1 LTSTVGIVVNPH
13 AGKDIR
19 RLVAG
24 ATVTSDTT
32 KISIARRVAV
42 AALEAGADRVVIVP
56 DRAQLARRAVAGL
69 DAEVLPMPIA
79 GDASDT
85 VRGVRAMRS
94 CGVGAVVV
102 LGGDGTCRDVV
113 RAWRDVPLLALSSG
127 TNNVF
132 PRWTEGTVMGLA
144 AGLVASCRVPLDG
157 AGTTAKLVH
166 LRDAAGHHD
175 VALVDAVLVEG
186 SFTGSRAMWE
196 PERLRMAVCSRA
208 EPAVTGVSAIAGLL
222 APCGSDEP
230 GGVLV
235 TMAPGAD
242 LRLTVALAPGL
253 LCEVGIVDWRRVG
266 EGEPVTVSG
275 PGVVA
280 LDGERHHVLGEGHQ
294 VELRVERDGPFVI
307 DPEAV
312 LRMAADAGQ
321 FIRTGSHGH

>member
-1 LTSTVGIVVNPH
+1 MTSAVGIVVNPH

-24 ATVTSDTT
+24 ATVTSDAT

-42 AALEAGADRVVIVP
+42 AALEAGADRVVVVP
-56 DRAQLARRAVAGL
+56 DRAQLAHRAVAGL
-69 DAEVLPMPIA
+69 DADMLPVPVA

-85 VRGVRAMRS
+85 VRGVRAMRA

-113 RAWRDVPLLALSSG
+113 RAWREVPLLALSSG

-132 PRWTEGTVMGLA
+132 PQWTEGTVMGLA
-144 AGLVASCRVPLDG
+144 AGLVASGRVPLGRVG
-157 AGTTAKLVH
+157 ATAKLVH
-166 LRDAAGHHD
+166 LRDAAGHRD

-196 PERLRMAVCSRA
+196 PGRLRMAVCSRA
-208 EPAVTGVSAIAGLL
+208 EPAATGVSAIAGLL
-222 APCGSDEP
+222 APCGPDDP

-235 TMAPGAD
+235 VMAPAAD

-253 LCEVGIVDWRRVG
+253 LCEVGILDWRRVG
-266 EGEPVTVSG
+266 DGEHVTVSG
-275 PGVVA
+275 PGLVA
-280 LDGERHHVLGEGHQ
+280 LDGERHHVLGEGHD
-294 VELRVERDGPFVI
+294 VELWVERDGPFVI
-307 DPEAV
+307 DPHAV
-312 LRMAADAGQ
+312 LRMAAEAGL
-321 FIRTGSHGH
+321 FTRTGSDGH